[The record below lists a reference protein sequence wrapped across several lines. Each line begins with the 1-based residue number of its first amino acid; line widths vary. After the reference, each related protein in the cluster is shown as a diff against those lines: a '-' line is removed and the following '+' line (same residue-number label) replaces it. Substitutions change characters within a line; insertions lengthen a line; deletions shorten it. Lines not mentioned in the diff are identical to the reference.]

1 MTTPLESLFQKKFDE
16 FCTDLEGA
24 CPELQAEIR
33 NAKQLTAED
42 KLRRFCDEV
51 TASPQRDTKACP
63 GCVLPGVTLTT
74 SIWNE
79 LSEGSQKA
87 IQEYLT
93 LLTMCSYYESNRSFA
108 DLSGQEGF
116 LKDFLENWRTKL
128 GSTDFS
134 GLADRFAKF
143 LESTAGQAGTGGA
156 PGLGSLPER
165 FLRGH
170 IARLAEDLV
179 REFRPEDFGLS
190 AEELQEC
197 ERNPGRAFEMLL
209 QAYTTRPEVL
219 QTAMQKIASR
229 MQQKIQRGELR
240 PQDLAAE
247 AEELIKECSDNPAFR
262 EMMESI
268 RNVFGFEDMD
278 MARAQGREGSAR
290 MSIVRNRL
298 RAKLEKRKGG
308 KK

>member
-1 MTTPLESLFQKKFDE
+1 MTAPLESLFQKKYTE
-16 FCTDLEGA
+16 FCADLEGA
-24 CPELQAEIR
+24 CPELKTEIQQAI
-33 NAKQLTAED
+33 QLSPEE
-42 KLRRFCDEV
+42 KLKRFSDEV
-51 TASPQRDTKACP
+51 NASPQRDTKTCP
-63 GCVLPGVTLTT
+63 GCVLPGVTLTPT
-74 SIWNE
+74 IWDD

-93 LLTMCSYYESNRSFA
+93 LLTMCSYYENGTAFT

-116 LKDFLENWRTKL
+116 LREFLDSWKTKL
-128 GSTDFS
+128 GSADFKN
-134 GLADRFAKF
+134 LAERFTQF
-143 LESTAGQAGTGGA
+143 LQSSANATGNGA
-156 PGLGSLPER
+156 PGLGALPER

-179 REFRPEDFGLS
+179 REFSPADFGLTQ
-190 AEELQEC
+190 EQLLEC
-197 ERNPGRAFEMLL
+197 ESNPMRAFEMLF

-219 QTAMQKIASR
+219 QNAMKKIASR

-247 AEELIKECSDNPAFR
+247 AEELIKECADNPAFR

-290 MSIVRNRL
+290 LSLVRNRL
-298 RAKLEKRKGG
+298 RAKLEKRRGG

>member
-1 MTTPLESLFQKKFDE
+1 MTTPLESLFQKKYDE

-24 CPELQAEIR
+24 CPELLTQIQQ
-33 NAKQLTAED
+33 AKQLTKEQ
-42 KLRRFCDEV
+42 KLSRFCDEV
-51 TASPQRDTKACP
+51 NASPQRNTNACP
-63 GCVLPGVTLTT
+63 GCVLPGVTITPT
-74 SIWNE
+74 IWND

-116 LKDFLENWRTKL
+116 LKEFLDHWKTKL
-128 GSTDFS
+128 GSTDFK
-134 GLADRFAKF
+134 GLAERFAQF
-143 LESTAGQAGTGGA
+143 IQSTASQTGAG

-190 AEELQEC
+190 TEELQEC
-197 ERNPGRAFEMLL
+197 ERNPTQAFEMLL

-219 QTAMQKIASR
+219 QNAMQKIASR

-290 MSIVRNRL
+290 LSLVRNRL
-298 RAKLEKRKGG
+298 RAKLEKRRGG